1 LVAAAAPLLLV
12 AKEVRALGERSRL
25 GEEHTIAQ
33 TLTSLD
39 FWLMF
44 ASFLMGVGIGLAVM
58 NNLGQMGV
66 AMGYVDVSLF
76 VSMTSIWG
84 FFGRIASGTISEQV
98 SYLLPDLATGMEWN
112 HITPALPGLAA
123 GQ

>member
-1 LVAAAAPLLLV
+1 
-12 AKEVRALGERSRL
+12 
-25 GEEHTIAQ
+25 
-33 TLTSLD
+33 
-39 FWLMF
+39 
-44 ASFLMGVGIGLAVM
+44 
-58 NNLGQMGV
+58 
-66 AMGYVDVSLF
+66 
-76 VSMTSIWG
+76 MTSIWG

>member
-1 LVAAAAPLLLV
+1 VPANTDLEEADSLVVAAAPLLLV
-12 AKEVRALGERSRL
+12 AKEARAPGERSQL

-44 ASFLMGVGIGLAVM
+44 ASFLMGVGTGLDVM

-66 AMGYVDVSLF
+66 AMGYIDVSIF

-84 FFGRIASGTISEQV
+84 FFGRIASDTISE
-98 SYLLPDLATGMEWN
+98 
-112 HITPALPGLAA
+112 HFIK
-123 GQ
+123 